1 MTHTTDRDQARV
13 WLTRVSLVAGIA
25 FTASAEYQ
33 LARTLGAGPVVAA
46 MLPVAIDAYVVAALR
61 WFRAFDIF
69 LSLALMGAAQVAAH
83 LLDAKVV
90 QVDIALVTVVSLLVP
105 IAIWRTHALAR
116 DKEPVSTIVEA
127 AEPVTVLVQRTDTRP
142 VIKVPEP
149 VPHLALD
156 KAWKPRALPA
166 PELPPAPAPELTAAE
181 WIARQHKVR
190 PDQIRAVAEL
200 LAEQPALS
208 GKAIGDHLGTT
219 DRYGRRVLAA
229 AKELGGNRT

>member
-1 MTHTTDRDQARV
+1 MRT
-13 WLTRVSLVAGIA
+13 WLTRLSLGAGIA

-33 LARTLGAGPVVAA
+33 LAVTLGAGVLVAA
-46 MLPVAIDAYVVAALR
+46 MLPLAIDAYVVAALR

-116 DKEPVSTIVEA
+116 AKPTEVPAGPQT
-127 AEPVTVLVQRTDTRP
+127 EPVTVLVQRTDPRP

-156 KAWKPRALPA
+156 KGYKRPLPA
-166 PELPPAPAPELTAAE
+166 VPELPPAPPAEPTAAD
-181 WIARQHKVR
+181 WLASRHKV
-190 PDQIRAVAEL
+190 PADQIRDIAQL

-208 GKAIGDHLGTT
+208 GKAVGERLGTT

-229 AKELGGNRT
+229 AKELTA